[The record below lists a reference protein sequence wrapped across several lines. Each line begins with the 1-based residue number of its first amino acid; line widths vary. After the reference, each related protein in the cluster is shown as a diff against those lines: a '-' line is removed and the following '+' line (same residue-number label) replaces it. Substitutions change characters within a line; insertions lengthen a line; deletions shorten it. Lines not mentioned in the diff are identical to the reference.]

1 MCYNLEMNLHSFV
14 LIQATDLDLGTNGL
28 VTYSIKDASESP
40 ANTPFSLSSDD
51 GIVTTKR
58 DLSAELNKPVQYRFR
73 AVASDNPVRFTEKQS
88 DETNVIVSI
97 FTHIMEWIF
106 VVFCAFNNSHLDTC
120 TKCDQ
125 MAFSDKFD
133 SSI

>member
-1 MCYNLEMNLHSFV
+1 MLWYNLEMNLHSVF

-28 VTYSIKDASESP
+28 VTYSIKDASETP
-40 ANTPFSLSSDD
+40 ANTPFVLSSDD
-51 GIVTTKR
+51 GIITTKR

-97 FTHIMEWIF
+97 TIHTM
-106 VVFCAFNNSHLDTC
+106 
-120 TKCDQ
+120 K
-125 MAFSDKFD
+125 
-133 SSI
+133 

>member
-1 MCYNLEMNLHSFV
+1 MIRKIIFKKASCILCYNLEMNLHSFV

-97 FTHIMEWIF
+97 STHIME
-106 VVFCAFNNSHLDTC
+106 
-120 TKCDQ
+120 
-125 MAFSDKFD
+125 
-133 SSI
+133 